1 MRFCLLPIILFKEA
15 HFVLNGNETVG
26 SEHKKGEVMPLFF
39 AESFSTMVWVRW
51 VRGQA
56 VSVETIVQQRY

>member
-15 HFVLNGNETVG
+15 HFVLNSNETVG
-26 SEHKKGEVMPLFF
+26 SEHKKGEVMPLYF

-51 VRGQA
+51 VRGQM
-56 VSVETIVQQRY
+56 VSVETIVQQRH

>member
-26 SEHKKGEVMPLFF
+26 SEHKKGEAMPLFLLNHL
-39 AESFSTMVWVRW
+39 AQWRGRGGLVGRW
-51 VRGQA
+51 
-56 VSVETIVQQRY
+56 

>member
-26 SEHKKGEVMPLFF
+26 SEHKKRGGDAPFF
-39 AESFSTMVWVRW
+39 AESFSTMAWVRW

-56 VSVETIVQQRY
+56 VSVETIVQQRH